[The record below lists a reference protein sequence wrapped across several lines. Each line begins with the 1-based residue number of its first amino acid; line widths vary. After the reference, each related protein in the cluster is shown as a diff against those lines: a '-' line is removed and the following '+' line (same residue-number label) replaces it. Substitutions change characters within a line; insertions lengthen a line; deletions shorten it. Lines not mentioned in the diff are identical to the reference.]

1 MCDHRSIIESVNPR
15 VLILF
20 GYDDEAE
27 LVDNPIEILIPKRF
41 CKSHIAHRESF
52 VQRPTIRSMGKGRVL
67 FAKKKDGSEFPVEIS
82 LSHYKADELKII
94 AFISDISE
102 RQKIEREVDRLN
114 HELERELED
123 RTKEIN
129 RQNKLLRSI
138 SRNFPQGNIYV
149 VNRDYEIIMADG
161 MLLRQQGCN
170 ENTLVGHSF
179 VNRLNK
185 DLRETIKLNL
195 DAVLDGATKELELE
209 IDNKYFSL
217 LAVPLNQI
225 GDSEVSRILIVE
237 LDMTSSKL
245 VERDMEAALQKEKEL
260 SQLKSHFVSLVSH
273 EFRTPL
279 STIFSSSQLI
289 EKYIDEASHS
299 KRIRHTNKIQTSVSV
314 LNNMIE
320 DILSLSKL
328 DEGKVNLKIER
339 FDLYRLCQ
347 NIIGDLKSIYADLSV
362 NLIGEDAMIKSDPKL
377 VKHILSNIIENACK
391 YGKKGGEVKVEL
403 SKVNSHVEVTV
414 ADNGIGIP
422 DEEQKNLFDRFYR
435 ASNAE
440 NIKGTGLGLNI
451 VMKYLDILG
460 GAINFESEQNVGT
473 SFHITIPKK

>member
-1 MCDHRSIIESVNPR
+1 
-15 VLILF
+15 
-20 GYDDEAE
+20 
-27 LVDNPIEILIPKRF
+27 
-41 CKSHIAHRESF
+41 
-52 VQRPTIRSMGKGRVL
+52 
-67 FAKKKDGSEFPVEIS
+67 
-82 LSHYKADELKII
+82 
-94 AFISDISE
+94 
-102 RQKIEREVDRLN
+102 
-114 HELERELED
+114 
-123 RTKEIN
+123 
-129 RQNKLLRSI
+129 
-138 SRNFPQGNIYV
+138 
-149 VNRDYEIIMADG
+149 
-161 MLLRQQGCN
+161 
-170 ENTLVGHSF
+170 
-179 VNRLNK
+179 
-185 DLRETIKLNL
+185 
-195 DAVLDGATKELELE
+195 
-209 IDNKYFSL
+209 
-217 LAVPLNQI
+217 
-225 GDSEVSRILIVE
+225 
-237 LDMTSSKL
+237 
-245 VERDMEAALQKEKEL
+245 MEAALQKEKEL